1 MILNAVI
8 SGISERPRKR
18 NCAGIMAAAGV
29 GVGVGVGEM
38 VGVGV
43 GEGLSFTIRR
53 GEITQPAMIKSSTK
67 MEVSNA
73 GRFGGEQ
80 RYRTL

>member
-1 MILNAVI
+1 
-8 SGISERPRKR
+8 
-18 NCAGIMAAAGV
+18 MAAAGVGV

-53 GEITQPAMIKSSTK
+53 GEITQPAIIMIRSSKK
-67 MEVSNA
+67 MEA
-73 GRFGGEQ
+73 GSADRFGGEQ